1 MKICQVPQPFDE
13 PRLRLLKQIG
23 VDHVVYYDM
32 SGMSPGMEALEL
44 AKRKVESMGMSIPVV
59 ESGPAIDRIVL
70 GKDGRKRQ
78 VEDYK
83 RAIGRMGQLGIQVLC
98 YNFMP
103 QITDDAMVIRTSFEH
118 PTRGGALTSC
128 FRREVFDRY
137 PLPHHEKST
146 TDEEMWDNLEYF
158 LRQVVPAAEEAGVLL
173 AMHPD
178 DPPIS
183 PLCGLSRI
191 LSRWEDF
198 DRLLRLVPSPVN
210 GITLCQGCF
219 VEMGADLTKAI
230 EHFREKIHFV
240 HFRDVK
246 GAIDDFVETF
256 PDDGSTDMM
265 AVFKAY
271 KKIGYKGFIRSDHA
285 PRLATDEGPA
295 DGYRMQGHIFAIGYM
310 KGIMEAVWGGR

>member
-1 MKICQVPQPFDE
+1 MKICQVPQPFDD

-59 ESGPAIDRIVL
+59 ESGPAIDRIIL

-118 PTRGGALTSC
+118 PTRGGALTSS
-128 FRREVFDRY
+128 FRRQIFDRY
-137 PLPHHEKST
+137 PLPHNEKST
-146 TDEEMWDNLEYF
+146 TDEEMWDNLEFF

-219 VEMGADLTKAI
+219 VEMGVDLTKAI

-246 GAIDDFVETF
+246 GTIDDFVETF
-256 PDDGSTDMM
+256 PDDGPTDMM

-285 PRLATDEGPA
+285 PCLATDEGPA

-310 KGIMEAVWGGR
+310 KGIMEAVWGR